1 MENFM
6 ILVGVGFVILCV
18 CLLVGIAALFKYI
31 IKVTDKKIEIA
42 PSQTQSQNNPD
53 KSI

>member
-6 ILVGVGFVILCV
+6 TLVGVGFIILCV
-18 CLLVGIAALFKYI
+18 CLLVGIAAIFKYI
-31 IKVTDKKIEIA
+31 IKVKDKKIEIA
-42 PSQTQSQNNPD
+42 PAKTQSQNKID